1 MVIGLSARS
10 LIRSVII
17 RVINKIK
24 SNLFN
29 CEYDYKGRWAVL
41 DIYLDAL
48 HLSISTTIFI
58 SPLGGSC
65 ILLKKNRISY
75 KNKQGK

>member
-1 MVIGLSARS
+1 MMVIGLSAGS

-29 CEYDYKGRWAVL
+29 CEYDYKGR
-41 DIYLDAL
+41 
-48 HLSISTTIFI
+48 
-58 SPLGGSC
+58 
-65 ILLKKNRISY
+65 
-75 KNKQGK
+75 